1 MDEWMNSTEKCV
13 CLNDTGTVNGRG
25 RGGAVQM
32 AAECVVIVVSA
43 LKKHENTGEPNFHE
57 TSPQG
62 STLMMLYTL

>member
-13 CLNDTGTVNGRG
+13 CVNESMTQGG
-25 RGGAVQM
+25 RGGVRM
-32 AAECVVIVVSA
+32 AAECAVIVVSA
-43 LKKHENTGEPNFHE
+43 LKKHEKHRRTQFHE